1 MADNDLLKQA
11 QAIQRQK
18 LLEQAQAIQN
28 QKLAEKPDMGQGKA
42 ALIGLEEGAT
52 LGLRPAVAGL
62 GAGIGSAVGTYQSGG
77 GLVDILKAGK
87 EGFKQGRQEAID
99 EQALA
104 GQQYPITHGATS
116 LGGNLATLPLMPVA
130 GTIKGAAALGAGL
143 GAAKSI
149 GEAQSPQE
157 AAGNIAG
164 GAVLGGAS
172 LPIANKVSSALANVA
187 ESKAF
192 KAAGAML
199 KDFRAAYSKN
209 PEKINELGRTM
220 LDNNLVRAGDTVES
234 IAQKAEALRRET
246 GQRIGK
252 VYEKVLDKI
261 TDPQNSAN
269 LSPEAILNVQASG
282 FHPEAEADE
291 LKSMIFN
298 KFKGQ
303 PGSTGA
309 IKKANQV
316 IDEMALNGNHITP
329 QAALELKGQIDSMI
343 NWSKKSQDLP
353 LEQDALK
360 TIRTHIQ
367 NKLNSQVAALDQA
380 LQSNETSELQRLN
393 QLYGNVSTIANIS
406 RDRALRE
413 GANRSFG
420 LTDTVAGAGGLGV
433 GHAIGSLSGHG
444 SAGALL
450 GGAALGLGNKIGRTY
465 GNAVLASGANAISQ
479 GLENNAT
486 PLLLPVTNLIK
497 NPSKIR
503 ENK

>member
-1 MADNDLLKQA
+1 
-11 QAIQRQK
+11 
-18 LLEQAQAIQN
+18 
-28 QKLAEKPDMGQGKA
+28 
-42 ALIGLEEGAT
+42 
-52 LGLRPAVAGL
+52 
-62 GAGIGSAVGTYQSGG
+62 
-77 GLVDILKAGK
+77 
-87 EGFKQGRQEAID
+87 
-99 EQALA
+99 
-104 GQQYPITHGATS
+104 
-116 LGGNLATLPLMPVA
+116 
-130 GTIKGAAALGAGL
+130 
-143 GAAKSI
+143 
-149 GEAQSPQE
+149 
-157 AAGNIAG
+157 
-164 GAVLGGAS
+164 
-172 LPIANKVSSALANVA
+172 
-187 ESKAF
+187 
-192 KAAGAML
+192 
-199 KDFRAAYSKN
+199 
-209 PEKINELGRTM
+209 
-220 LDNNLVRAGDTVES
+220 
-234 IAQKAEALRRET
+234 
-246 GQRIGK
+246 
-252 VYEKVLDKI
+252 
-261 TDPQNSAN
+261 
-269 LSPEAILNVQASG
+269 
-282 FHPEAEADE
+282 
-291 LKSMIFN
+291 
-298 KFKGQ
+298 
-303 PGSTGA
+303 
-309 IKKANQV
+309 
-316 IDEMALNGNHITP
+316 
-329 QAALELKGQIDSMI
+329 MI